1 MRDSVTRGES
11 ISSALEGDVPIS
23 PSIVQAVRTG
33 EQSGR
38 LGEAVTYIA
47 DVLDEENSEILN
59 ATTKLIEPL
68 VLIIMGIIVGTVAIS
83 LFMPLFD
90 MTAAV

>member
-1 MRDSVTRGES
+1 MDNGKL
-11 ISSALEGDVPIS
+11 IG

-38 LGEAVTYIA
+38 LGEAITFAA
-47 DVLDEENSEILN
+47 DVLDEENTELL
-59 ATTKLIEPL
+59 ATATKLIEPM
-68 VLIIMGIIVGTVAIS
+68 VLIGMGLVVGIVAIS